1 VRNALV
7 ECSRTAGTTS
17 SFKYRMTSLHSFS
30 IRSAT
35 SPSALFVRVDRS
47 SLLLFFIAS
56 LFHEL
61 GVWIS
66 PLDRPAAIAA
76 CLIVLSIPMIQF
88 QVFSAY
94 VDLLGSAGIRAAFAL
109 LLGRRSKIVEPDAS
123 AFSPSLLAGGIS
135 IGTKPVYYFYALVFC
150 LFVAALAWA
159 SRSGAQ
165 KLSPVVCC

>member
-66 PLDRPAAIAA
+66 PVDRPAAIAA

-88 QVFSAY
+88 QAFSAY

-109 LLGRRSKIVEPDAS
+109 LLGRRSKIVEQTLVPSRLPCWPVESAS
-123 AFSPSLLAGGIS
+123 EPNRSTIFTPLCSVYLLL
-135 IGTKPVYYFYALVFC
+135 P
-150 LFVAALAWA
+150 
-159 SRSGAQ
+159 
-165 KLSPVVCC
+165 